1 MWRQGAGGRGQGG
14 QAPPSFH
21 AVRAARRWI
30 RFSATP
36 SIWGRR
42 VWTQPWMVLDCAVRS
57 HMVQCA
63 RHLCPLAVDR
73 QDPLLPSSLSL
84 GIATPAPVM
93 AVTECKSDSSS
104 VRYGA
109 PILQLRLFPSSATPK
124 YNTAS
129 ETGNVWRYHV
139 LLTGNFPSTANTPA
153 TMMLASMHISR
164 QISRPFVAMLTSC
177 RLLDSV
183 SACVPSV

>member
-1 MWRQGAGGRGQGG
+1 MEAGGRGAEWA
-14 QAPPSFH
+14 APPSFH

-30 RFSATP
+30 RFSVAP

-42 VWTQPWMVLDCAVRS
+42 VWTQPWMLLDCAVRS

-63 RHLCPLAVDR
+63 RHLCPLAGDR
-73 QDPLLPSSLSL
+73 QDSLPCPSLYL
-84 GIATPAPVM
+84 GIATPALVVV
-93 AVTECKSDSSS
+93 ATERNSDSSS

-109 PILQLRLFPSSATPK
+109 PILQLRLFPCSATRK
-124 YNTAS
+124 HNTAS
-129 ETGNVWRYHV
+129 ETRNVWRYHV
-139 LLTGNFPSTANTPA
+139 LLTGIFPSTTNTPA

-164 QISRPFVAMLTSC
+164 QISRPLVAMLTSC
-177 RLLDSV
+177 RLLDSM